1 MTQPPYGPEPERP
14 QDRPQDSPRDPTRPF
29 PTYGR
34 PEQPQ
39 APGAQGGAPW
49 AAPGQPTYGSQQSP
63 YGQAPGGQPPG
74 GQPYGQGYGPGQY
87 PSAYGQAPGPY
98 GYGYGYGG
106 YGYSGSGGTNGLA
119 TAALVTG
126 LGGFVIGV
134 SAPVAIGLGIAAL
147 VQIKRSQ
154 QEGKGMAI
162 AGLVMGSL
170 VTIGYALLIVL
181 VIALGSSDDNYSAP
195 DPVSSSSSG
204 PTTYVDDLTVGECF
218 DEGSEEDEVVRQPCP
233 DAHDG
238 EVVAIPTLPGTK
250 YPGDSAINKAADRAC
265 APAFGTYVGK
275 ARDQS
280 ELYLDWWTPSKE
292 AWEDGDHRVL
302 CAAFGPDDDKLTGS
316 VKNSHR

>member
-14 QDRPQDSPRDPTRPF
+14 HDRPQDRPHDPTRVF
-29 PTYGR
+29 PSYGR

-39 APGAQGGAPW
+39 APGGSGAPW
-49 AAPGQPTYGSQQSP
+49 AAPGQPSYGAQQSP
-63 YGQAPGGQPPG
+63 YGQPGSGQAPGGQA
-74 GQPYGQGYGPGQY
+74 YGQGYGQGQY

-98 GYGYGYGG
+98 GNGYGYGG

-147 VQIKRSQ
+147 VQIKRSR

-170 VTIGYALLIVL
+170 VTLGYTLLIVL
-181 VIALGSSDDNYSAP
+181 VVALGSSDNNDSGP
-195 DPVSSSSSG
+195 DPVVSNSG
-204 PTTYVDDLTVGECF
+204 PTTYVDELSVGECF
-218 DEGSEEDEVVRQPCP
+218 DQGSQDDEVVRQPCP
-233 DAHDG
+233 DAHDA
-238 EVVAIPTLPGTK
+238 EVVGIVTIPGTT

-265 APAFGTYVGK
+265 APVFGTYVGK
-275 ARDQS
+275 SRDQS
-280 ELYLDWWTPSKE
+280 ELYLDWWTPSKG
-292 AWEDGDHRVL
+292 AWDDGDHRVV
-302 CAAFGPDDDKLTGS
+302 CAAFGPDDNKLTGS

>member
-1 MTQPPYGPEPERP
+1 MSQPPYGPGPERPQGDRP
-14 QDRPQDSPRDPTRPF
+14 QDRPHDPTRAF

-39 APGAQGGAPW
+39 TPGGSGAPW
-49 AAPGQPTYGSQQSP
+49 AAPGQPP
-63 YGQAPGGQPPG
+63 YGQPPG
-74 GQPYGQGYGPGQY
+74 GQPYGQGYGQGQY
-87 PSAYGQAPGPY
+87 PPAYGQAPGPY
-98 GYGYGYGG
+98 GNGYGYGYSG
-106 YGYSGSGGTNGLA
+106 YGYGGSGGTNGLA

-147 VQIKRSQ
+147 VQIKRNQ

-170 VTIGYALLIVL
+170 VTLGYTLLIVL
-181 VIALGSSDDNYSAP
+181 VIALGSSDDDYSGP

-218 DEGSEEDEVVRQPCP
+218 DEGSEDDEVVRQPCP
-233 DAHDG
+233 DAHDA
-238 EVVAIPTLPGTK
+238 EVVGIPTLPGTT

-265 APAFGTYVGK
+265 APVFGTYVGK

-292 AWEDGDHRVL
+292 AWDDGDHRVL
-302 CAAFGPDDDKLTGS
+302 CAAFGPDDNKLTGT

>member
-1 MTQPPYGPEPERP
+1 MSQSPYGPEPERP
-14 QDRPQDSPRDPTRPF
+14 QDRPQDRPHDPTRAF

-34 PEQPQ
+34 PGQPE
-39 APGAQGGAPW
+39 APGAQGGTSWAP
-49 AAPGQPTYGSQQSP
+49 PGQSTYGQV
-63 YGQAPGGQPPG
+63 PGGQA
-74 GQPYGQGYGPGQY
+74 QAPYGQGYGPGQY

-147 VQIKRSQ
+147 VQINRSK

-170 VTIGYALLIVL
+170 VTLGYTLLIVL
-181 VIALGSSDDNYSAP
+181 VIALGASSDDDYSAP
-195 DPVSSSSSG
+195 RPGSSNSA

-218 DEGSEEDEVVRQPCP
+218 DEATEEDEVIRQPCT
-233 DAHDG
+233 DAHDA
-238 EVVAIPTLPGTK
+238 EVLAIPAIPGTT

-275 ARDQS
+275 SRDQS

-292 AWEDGDHRVL
+292 AWDDGDHRVL

>member
-1 MTQPPYGPEPERP
+1 VSQPPYGPGPERP
-14 QDRPQDSPRDPTRPF
+14 QDDRPQDRPHDPTRAF

-34 PEQPQ
+34 AGQPQ

-49 AAPGQPTYGSQQSP
+49 TAPGQPSYGSQQSP
-63 YGQAPGGQPPG
+63 YGQAPT

-147 VQIKRSQ
+147 VQIKRTR

-170 VTIGYALLIVL
+170 VTLGYTLLIVL
-181 VIALGSSDDNYSAP
+181 IVALGTGSDDDYGAP
-195 DPVSSSSSG
+195 GPGSSTSG
-204 PTTYVDDLTVGECF
+204 PTAYVDELAVGECF
-218 DEGSEEDEVVRQPCP
+218 DQGKEEDEVVRQPCP

-238 EVVAIPTLPGTK
+238 EVVAVVTLPGTT

-265 APAFGTYVGK
+265 APPFGTYVGK
-275 ARDQS
+275 SRDES
-280 ELYLDWWTPSKE
+280 ELYLDWWTPSKG

>member
-1 MTQPPYGPEPERP
+1 V
-14 QDRPQDSPRDPTRPF
+14 
-29 PTYGR
+29 
-34 PEQPQ
+34 
-39 APGAQGGAPW
+39 PW
-49 AAPGQPTYGSQQSP
+49 AAPGQPSYGAQQSP
-63 YGQAPGGQPPG
+63 YGQPGYGQAPGGQPY
-74 GQPYGQGYGPGQY
+74 GQGQQGAPYGQGYGPGQY
-87 PSAYGQAPGPY
+87 PTAGQAPGQY

-170 VTIGYALLIVL
+170 VTLGYTLLIVL
-181 VIALGSSDDNYSAP
+181 VIALGSSDGNYSSP

-218 DEGSEEDEVVRQPCP
+218 DEASADDEVVRQPCP
-233 DAHDG
+233 DAHDA
-238 EVVAIPTLPGTK
+238 EVVGIVTIPGTT
-250 YPGDSAINKAADRAC
+250 YPGDSAIDKAADRAC
-265 APAFGTYVGK
+265 SPVFGTYVGK
-275 ARDQS
+275 SRDQS
-280 ELYLDWWTPSKE
+280 ELYLDWWTPSKG
-292 AWEDGDHRVL
+292 AWDDGDHRVL
-302 CAAFGPDDDKLTGS
+302 CAAFGPDDNKLTGT